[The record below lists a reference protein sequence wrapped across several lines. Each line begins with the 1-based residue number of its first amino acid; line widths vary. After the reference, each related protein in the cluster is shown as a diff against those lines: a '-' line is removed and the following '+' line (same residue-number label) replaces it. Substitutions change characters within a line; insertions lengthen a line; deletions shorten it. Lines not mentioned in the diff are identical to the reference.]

1 MKTQKLKKLKDFKKF
16 AIKKAALE
24 KVKGG
29 IVIEDLHDG

>member
-16 AIKKAALE
+16 AIKKDTLK

-29 IVIEDLHDG
+29 VGNDDLDFG